1 MLNAKVISARLSAP
15 LRSACCS
22 VRDSSACPMPFA
34 CVSGRTKSCD
44 KNQNDPLIQ
53 LKPKPTIVLP
63 SSATHS
69 PPARSAWQNCGNAID
84 GGAGAAR
91 PP

>member
-1 MLNAKVISARLSAP
+1 
-15 LRSACCS
+15 
-22 VRDSSACPMPFA
+22 MPFA

-53 LKPKPTIVLP
+53 LKPKPTIVRP

-69 PPARSAWQNCGNAID
+69 SAARSAWQNFGNAVD

-91 PP
+91 PPWRTRNSFPAWKQTRSPSSRSSGRAGR